1 VHESASSSFVGRLR
15 KLRRGAVFILR
26 ERAGLPM
33 LREEAEDLPRALG
46 EGSPFF
52 LGGTEAA
59 GSEAEGQA
67 EAKRPAASVCD
78 MGQAVTWFETPR
90 LDSSRLAE
98 GGSNGVTR
106 RARAL
111 RDTSRWNG

>member
-1 VHESASSSFVGRLR
+1 MM
-15 KLRRGAVFILR
+15 K
-26 ERAGLPM
+26 AGL
-33 LREEAEDLPRALG
+33 LVVGWTGTEAAGGHLAREYLCWQGLGLDPPRALG

-78 MGQAVTWFETPR
+78 MWQAVTWFETPR

>member
-1 VHESASSSFVGRLR
+1 MSAEGGLAPTLMM
-15 KLRRGAVFILR
+15 K
-26 ERAGLPM
+26 AGL
-33 LREEAEDLPRALG
+33 LVVG
-46 EGSPFF
+46 WT
-52 LGGTEAA
+52 GTEAA

-78 MGQAVTWFETPR
+78 MWQAVTWFETPR

>member
-1 VHESASSSFVGRLR
+1 MEGEGGQSGRGPARLR
-15 KLRRGAVFILR
+15 IGPRGCGGASWPLSA
-26 ERAGLPM
+26 EGGLAPTMMMKAGL
-33 LREEAEDLPRALG
+33 LVVG
-46 EGSPFF
+46 WT
-52 LGGTEAA
+52 GTEAA

-78 MGQAVTWFETPR
+78 MWQAVTWFETPR

>member
-1 VHESASSSFVGRLR
+1 MSLYLTEHGIEHERVFLDTGWEHDLTYEYLR
-15 KLRRGAVFILR
+15 
-26 ERAGLPM
+26 
-33 LREEAEDLPRALG
+33 EDLPRALG